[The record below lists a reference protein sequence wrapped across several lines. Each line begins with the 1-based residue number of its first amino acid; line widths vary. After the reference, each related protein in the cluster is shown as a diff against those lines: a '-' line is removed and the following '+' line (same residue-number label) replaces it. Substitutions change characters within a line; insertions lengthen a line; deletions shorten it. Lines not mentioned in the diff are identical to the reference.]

1 MGLAGCAEQ
10 ARRDEAAA
18 RLRRALAVRAMAATG
33 ATQSAIAAELGVSQP
48 AISQLLQSSERVR
61 EVAPDLVFDAARP
74 IIKELAA
81 QQGFGDPAVFGSV
94 ARGEARPESDIDL
107 VVRAPRG
114 TQIGDLV
121 AFSSLLSEVLGRHVD
136 VITYGALKKGLDDDI
151 QRDMVRL

>member
-1 MGLAGCAEQ
+1 
-10 ARRDEAAA
+10 
-18 RLRRALAVRAMAATG
+18 
-33 ATQSAIAAELGVSQP
+33 
-48 AISQLLQSSERVR
+48 
-61 EVAPDLVFDAARP
+61 
-74 IIKELAA
+74 
-81 QQGFGDPAVFGSV
+81 VFGSV

-151 QRDMVRL
+151 RRDMVRL